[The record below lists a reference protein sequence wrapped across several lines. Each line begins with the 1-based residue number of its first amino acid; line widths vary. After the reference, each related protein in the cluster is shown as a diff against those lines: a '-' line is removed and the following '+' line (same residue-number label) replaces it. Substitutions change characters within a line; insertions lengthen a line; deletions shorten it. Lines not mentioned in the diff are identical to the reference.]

1 MDEWRE
7 EGMDG
12 GKEGRRMDDC
22 TRIYR
27 YVCMYVCMVRG
38 TEGRAQLVLVGNEE
52 RPGPY
57 LCGA

>member
-12 GKEGRRMDDC
+12 GKKGRRMDDC

-27 YVCMYVCMVRG
+27 YVCMYGERDGRKG
-38 TEGRAQLVLVGNEE
+38 TAGLDR
-52 RPGPY
+52 
-57 LCGA
+57 